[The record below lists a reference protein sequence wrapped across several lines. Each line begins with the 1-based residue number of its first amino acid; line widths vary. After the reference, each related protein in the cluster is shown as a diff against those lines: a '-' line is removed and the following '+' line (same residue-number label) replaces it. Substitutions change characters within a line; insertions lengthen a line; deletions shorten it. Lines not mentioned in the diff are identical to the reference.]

1 VVIATKVGFRTGAP
15 LTQAGL
21 SRRHITWSVEQSLR
35 RLGTDWIDVYLA
47 HREDPYT
54 PLEETLAAFD
64 AVVRSGKVRYL
75 GFSNWSAWKVAAALE
90 IQKANGLAPFTHGQ
104 MHYSLLGR
112 DVERDVVPMLQR
124 YGLGMTVWSPLAS
137 GFLSGKYT
145 RETLSEPGNRY
156 AGFDILP
163 FDKEHG
169 FGVVDR
175 LRAIAGRHDASVAQT
190 ALAWVLARPSVTSVL
205 IGASKLAQ
213 LDDNLGAADVHLT
226 SDDIAELDAATPLP
240 AVYPNWYIDSLTDQP
255 VSQALNAQ

>member
-1 VVIATKVGFRTGAP
+1 M
-15 LTQAGL
+15 
-21 SRRHITWSVEQSLR
+21 
-35 RLGTDWIDVYLA
+35 
-47 HREDPYT
+47 
-54 PLEETLAAFD
+54 
-64 AVVRSGKVRYL
+64 
-75 GFSNWSAWKVAAALE
+75 AAALE
-90 IQKANGLAPFTHGQ
+90 IQKATASRRSPTARCITPCSDGTSNAT
-104 MHYSLLGR
+104 SR
-112 DVERDVVPMLQR
+112 PMMQR

-169 FGVVDR
+169 FAVVER
-175 LRAIAGRHDASVAQT
+175 LRAIAMRHDSSVAQA
-190 ALAWVLARPSVTSVL
+190 ALAWLPARPSVTSVL
-205 IGASKLAQ
+205 VGSSKLAQ

-255 VSQALNAQ
+255 VNHGLTAGEPTG